1 MVSPPP
7 DIIKLNVDAA
17 YNNCEACMLVVLVI
31 TLVKILQVW
40 SKRIFSSN
48 PIFAEVVALLWT
60 LEISL
65 DMKYLNIVV

>member
-1 MVSPPP
+1 MHVGGSC
-7 DIIKLNVDAA
+7 NHSGQ
-17 YNNCEACMLVVLVI
+17 
-31 TLVKILQVW
+31 ILQVW